1 MQTRSSNPARGFTRR
16 TVLLGAVATA
26 LLTGISIAHGE
37 LKPSTVRLVV
47 DYGDG
52 VEMHYKAIAWRDGM
66 TVLDVLAAAKKHARP
81 LAYSQRGSGRGA
93 LITQIGGLANEGG
106 GATDKNWMY
115 TVNGKAPKLAPAS
128 KPCGPKTLSCGSFRN
143 TSTIRN
149 ARQDRK

>member
-1 MQTRSSNPARGFTRR
+1 MQSRSSDPARRFTRR

-26 LLTGISIAHGE
+26 LLAGVSIARAE

-52 VEMHYKAIAWRDGM
+52 VETHYKAIAWRDGM

-115 TVNGKAPKLAPAS
+115 TVNGKAPEIGAGEQTVRPEDVILWKFQVYEYNP
-128 KPCGPKTLSCGSFRN
+128 
-143 TSTIRN
+143 
-149 ARQDRK
+149 